1 MSKLVKLLL
10 VLLVIPLLIVM
21 ATRDPQGIAHLVD
34 MIFTVGAK
42 LLNATATF
50 LDSLLSGT
58 AIPG

>member
-21 ATRDPQGIAHLVD
+21 ATRDPQGIAHLVE

-50 LDSLLSGT
+50 LDSLLGGHSR
-58 AIPG
+58 